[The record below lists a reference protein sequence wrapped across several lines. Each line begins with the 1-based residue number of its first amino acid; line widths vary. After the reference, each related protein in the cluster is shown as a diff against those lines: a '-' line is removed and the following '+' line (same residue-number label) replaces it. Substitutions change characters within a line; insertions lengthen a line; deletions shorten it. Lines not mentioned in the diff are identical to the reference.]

1 MSIIPRD
8 CKVIKKSQ
16 SLPELFNLEFVASN
30 IPADV
35 NLVRVKEALEKK
47 TNLKEELLKIG
58 KYWAQ
63 YANDLSLRDDCVWL
77 DGRLVIPLPLQV
89 PVESRIHYY
98 HHGKRNMFEAARDV
112 WYPYMYRSLAAKATY
127 CQQCTEAGKNLKPL
141 LPKGDMGKVPEPR
154 EPNECLQLDFWG
166 PINYLNESKK
176 YVLVA
181 TDRFSRWPSAM
192 VTTTNTSDKVLK
204 FLNKYISHHGVPR
217 KIHVDQGSC
226 FTSNKFKSFCNEEG
240 IELMYSPVNDHRGTG
255 SVERTIGSLKNF
267 VLTYATE
274 KGHKSLESM
283 VDKALGALR
292 FSKNAT
298 TKLTPFEAH
307 HGREA
312 NTVLRNLTKKPSL
325 KNLNW
330 KNVLKQKCLCLDET
344 DPEMS
349 KVAFPQHSNWEE
361 RSDLTYA
368 PTLRRAPI
376 TLDSDQQMDACPREG
391 SEVGPQIQG
400 SGDTGPNIQGSGGGR
415 TLYQRTTSKTLNR
428 YKLLKSNVISE
439 SEHTLKLKNGSV
451 LRKSAVASKPK
462 PDLPKKRKPATLKD
476 MLASAKKGAVVSPK
490 SKRAKTTRT
499 VQVATFESDSSDTE
513 DDQPLNIPARLPV
526 EMLARREAIAAGQG
540 PSGSTTVM
548 EGGTGAK
555 AKSRVTRAKRGK
567 GGQRKQAKESQER
580 PALVARECLV
590 NSSQEEDVESGS
602 QSESS
607 GTRRSTRRRKPV
619 DKMGGV
625 MIETIQGAEQ
635 TGKHPGGE
643 GK

>member
-1 MSIIPRD
+1 MSKGGIG
-8 CKVIKKSQ
+8 SWT
-16 SLPELFNLEFVASN
+16 
-30 IPADV
+30 
-35 NLVRVKEALEKK
+35 
-47 TNLKEELLKIG
+47 TN
-58 KYWAQ
+58 
-63 YANDLSLRDDCVWL
+63 
-77 DGRLVIPLPLQV
+77 
-89 PVESRIHYY
+89 
-98 HHGKRNMFEAARDV
+98 
-112 WYPYMYRSLAAKATY
+112 
-127 CQQCTEAGKNLKPL
+127 
-141 LPKGDMGKVPEPR
+141 PR
-154 EPNECLQLDFWG
+154 EW
-166 PINYLNESKK
+166 
-176 YVLVA
+176 
-181 TDRFSRWPSAM
+181 RHWR
-192 VTTTNTSDKVLK
+192 
-204 FLNKYISHHGVPR
+204 
-217 KIHVDQGSC
+217 
-226 FTSNKFKSFCNEEG
+226 
-240 IELMYSPVNDHRGTG
+240 
-255 SVERTIGSLKNF
+255 
-267 VLTYATE
+267 
-274 KGHKSLESM
+274 
-283 VDKALGALR
+283 
-292 FSKNAT
+292 
-298 TKLTPFEAH
+298 
-307 HGREA
+307 
-312 NTVLRNLTKKPSL
+312 
-325 KNLNW
+325 
-330 KNVLKQKCLCLDET
+330 
-344 DPEMS
+344 
-349 KVAFPQHSNWEE
+349 
-361 RSDLTYA
+361 
-368 PTLRRAPI
+368 
-376 TLDSDQQMDACPREG
+376 
-391 SEVGPQIQG
+391 
-400 SGDTGPNIQGSGGGR
+400 PNIQVSGGGR

-490 SKRAKTTRT
+490 SKKAKTTRT

-526 EMLARREAIAAGQG
+526 DMLARREAIAAGQG

-567 GGQRKQAKESQER
+567 GGQRKQAKER